1 MIDPSRGE
9 RDADVSLVDEESGG
23 FVGEELRRQR
33 IVDQRREERR
43 PTVWHNDF
51 LVEVITRASGTVPLA
66 VVHRPSA
73 RRRLADRLRSELG
86 EDRPR
91 RADAR
96 RERVAVILDD
106 IVKLFDQSG
115 GFFV

>member
-51 LVEVITRASGTVPLA
+51 LVEVITRASGTALSRWCIDLPRDEGSPTGSGLSLA
-66 VVHRPSA
+66 RIA
-73 RRRLADRLRSELG
+73 LG
-86 EDRPR
+86 VRMRGEN
-91 RADAR
+91 
-96 RERVAVILDD
+96 
-106 IVKLFDQSG
+106 G
-115 GFFV
+115 